1 MPQTSSP
8 DVRAQQHRAGGG
20 RPLRRDAQRN
30 RQRILEAAQE
40 VFAEDGLRA
49 SLDDV
54 ARRAGVGVATVYR
67 RFPDKEALVE
77 AIFDARIDVI
87 IDVVEQ
93 AQALPDGWEGLVHFL
108 HEVSRVQAGDR
119 GLREIALSTGYGR
132 SRVAAQ
138 RSRVE
143 AGIAQLIARAKA
155 EGTLRQEINAN
166 DVPCCSTWSA
176 RWRRTPAG
184 CAMTSPAATSASSS
198 TACAPTPARTAAATS
213 AHHPRTTSSSSSC
226 RDGDPRHARHAHPAT
241 NRTPDER
248 RAGAGSS

>member
-1 MPQTSSP
+1 M
-8 DVRAQQHRAGGG
+8 
-20 RPLRRDAQRN
+20 
-30 RQRILEAAQE
+30 
-40 VFAEDGLRA
+40 FAEDGLRA

-77 AIFDARIDVI
+77 AIFDARIDEI

-138 RSRVE
+138 RCRVE

-166 DVPCCSTWSA
+166 DVPLLLYMVGEVAQNTSGVRDDLA
-176 RWRRTPAG
+176 RRYLGILLDGLRAHAGTHGGSDLGPPPEDHELQQFMQGWGPAPRPPRTP
-184 CAMTSPAATSASSS
+184 SSQQD
-198 TACAPTPARTAAATS
+198 A
-213 AHHPRTTSSSSSC
+213 
-226 RDGDPRHARHAHPAT
+226 
-241 NRTPDER
+241 
-248 RAGAGSS
+248 